1 MLARLLSSQ
10 GEKMSGF
17 CPQWV
22 FSACIGMVLKDFLE
36 KDIPLDMLSRKYGK
50 ELSEKYDEINPIQ
63 IAAISED
70 IVRILAEVEAGS
82 DAVNYI
88 NGFIYFTVNFESI
101 GKKRSRKLLL
111 GSIFDPE
118 KDLNYDDKI
127 IVSKIPL
134 TYCGTDVVTIENTD
148 NERSVFEPSR
158 MPDITPMTKDIGIVI
173 NNTQNIRIP
182 VWPSLGQT
190 TSLTGFLKCVE
201 YPKSPVTA
209 FPSHSVY

>member
-10 GEKMSGF
+10 GERMSGF

-22 FSACIGMVLKDFLE
+22 LSACIGMVLKDFLE

-63 IAAISED
+63 IAAIAED

-127 IVSKIPL
+127 IV
-134 TYCGTDVVTIENTD
+134 
-148 NERSVFEPSR
+148 RSFKAYMYSLRSGAVPSA
-158 MPDITPMTKDIGIVI
+158 PSGWSLDQEKDID
-173 NNTQNIRIP
+173 
-182 VWPSLGQT
+182 
-190 TSLTGFLKCVE
+190 FLKEIAEKEFSIFDAVQ
-201 YPKSPVTA
+201 S
-209 FPSHSVY
+209 